1 MTPSWLRSS
10 TATGMRRNCR
20 ARWTSCVTGPENGG
34 MEFNV
39 AKCHVMHVG
48 KRNIIQTYNMDG
60 KALTRTEQERD
71 IGVVM
76 SDNLKPTVQCKKAA
90 QTINAVLGQILRA
103 FHYRDRYVFLDL
115 YKQYVRPHM
124 EFSVAAWSPWTV
136 ADTEGLE
143 KVQQKAVRS
152 ISGLKGKTYEERL
165 AEVGLPSL
173 RERRKEIDMVQT
185 FKIVSVSDR
194 KKTPLTPLIR
204 LY

>member
-1 MTPSWLRSS
+1 
-10 TATGMRRNCR
+10 
-20 ARWTSCVTGPENGG
+20 

-60 KALTRTEQERD
+60 KALPRTEQERD
-71 IGVVM
+71 IGVLM

-103 FHYRDRYVFLDL
+103 LHYRDRYVFLDL

-152 ISGLKGKTYEERL
+152 ISGLKGRTYEERL
-165 AEVGLPSL
+165 AEVCLPSL

>member
-1 MTPSWLRSS
+1 MNYWESVKIVKGLVYRQETTSLCEWQALWMDQGPIRCPTGQCAGPGPVLFLLFINNLDTVASENRWLVKFVDDTKLLRSS
-10 TATGMRRNCR
+10 TATGMWRNCR

-124 EFSVAAWSPWTV
+124 EFAVAAWSP
-136 ADTEGLE
+136 
-143 KVQQKAVRS
+143 
-152 ISGLKGKTYEERL
+152 
-165 AEVGLPSL
+165 
-173 RERRKEIDMVQT
+173 
-185 FKIVSVSDR
+185 
-194 KKTPLTPLIR
+194 
-204 LY
+204 